1 MLAIWGIITIVLL
14 LLLIMSK
21 KMIPVMALILV
32 PVITALCAGFGTKIG
47 GFMLKGIESISG
59 TGVMFIFAVLFF
71 GVLNDAGT
79 FDPIIRG
86 ILKIVGKD
94 PVKIAVGMAILAMF
108 IHLDGSGAVTFLVV
122 VPAFLPIFEK
132 LKMRPST
139 LATIVAIAAGANILP
154 WSGPVIRAASALK
167 TDSPMDFYGAM
178 FIPVLIGMVSAIVIS
193 GYLGLKEKR
202 RLIASGEYMDIEFDH
217 TEFTTTSEFARP
229 KMFIFNL
236 ILIILAIGTIISGV
250 LPPAAVFMIAFCL
263 ALLINYPDTSEQNKR
278 IKAHGNEALTMASVL
293 FAAGSF
299 TGIMTNSGMIT
310 AMADG
315 LVSIVPHSMASSL
328 PLIVGI
334 FAMPLSL
341 LFDPDSFYFGILPVL
356 ASTAGQVGVD
366 PISVGHAAIVGQM
379 TTGFPI
385 SPLTPAT
392 FLLIGLV
399 GIDLGEHQRKTIPY
413 AYLISLIILAAGFLT
428 GAI

>member
-1 MLAIWGIITIVLL
+1 MLAIWGIITIVVL

-21 KMIPVMALILV
+21 KMIPVMALIIV
-32 PVITALCAGFGTKIG
+32 PVLTALFAGFGPQLG
-47 GFMLKGIESISG
+47 EFMLDGIQSISG

-86 ILKIVGKD
+86 ILKVVGKD

-132 LKMRPST
+132 LNMRRST

-154 WSGPVIRAASALK
+154 WSGPVIRAASALEA
-167 TDSPMDFYGAM
+167 DSPMSFYGTM
-178 FIPVLIGMVSAIVIS
+178 FIPVCIGMVAAIVIS
-193 GYLGLKEKR
+193 GYLGLREKR
-202 RLIASGEYMDIEFDH
+202 RLIAEGGFEEIEFDH
-217 TEFTTTSEFARP
+217 TEFSTASEFARP
-229 KMFIFNL
+229 KMFIPNL
-236 ILIILAIGTIISGV
+236 ILIIVAIATIISGV

-263 ALLINYPDTSEQNKR
+263 ALLVNYRTPAEQNQR

-315 LVSIVPHSMASSL
+315 LVSIVPASMAGSL
-328 PLIVGI
+328 PLVVGI
-334 FAMPLSL
+334 LAMPMSL

-356 ASTAGQVGVD
+356 ASTAAQVGVD
-366 PISVGHAAIVGQM
+366 PLSVGHAAIVGQM

-399 GIDLGEHQRKTIPY
+399 GIDLGEHQRKTIPW
-413 AYLISLIILAAGFLT
+413 AYLVSIIILVSGLIT